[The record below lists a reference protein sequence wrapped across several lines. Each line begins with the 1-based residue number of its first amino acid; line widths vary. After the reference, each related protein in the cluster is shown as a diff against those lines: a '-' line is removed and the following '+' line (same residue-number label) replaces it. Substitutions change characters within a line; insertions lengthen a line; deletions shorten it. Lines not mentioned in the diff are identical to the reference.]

1 MRKLFYALSLF
12 LLVLV
17 AVVGYWHR
25 IVLWSYVVLI
35 PLVIIGINNV
45 LQEKHTIMRNFPV
58 LGYARYFF
66 EFISPEMQQYFI
78 EGNTDGRPFSRQ
90 QRSLVYRR
98 AKNVMDTVPFGTQ
111 MDLYHGG
118 YEGMRHSIFPAPL
131 LEVPPRVRF
140 GGPKCTQPY
149 DASLLNISAM
159 SFDSMS
165 ENAIKALNA
174 GARKGGFFHNTGEG
188 GLSHHHLEPGGDI
201 VWQIGTGYFSCRDAN
216 GVFDPELFK
225 TKAALP
231 QVRMIEVKL
240 SQGAKPGHGGIL
252 PAAKNTPEIARI
264 RHVQPGTTVYSP
276 PWHSAFSDS
285 EGLLRFVD
293 RLRDLSGGKPVG
305 FKLCIGKAE
314 EFTDI
319 CEKMVATGLMPDFI
333 TVDGAEGGTGA
344 APLEFSDSV
353 GMPIVPALMF
363 VNNSL
368 KHYGLKQH
376 IRIIASGKV
385 ISAADLL
392 KMLALGADACNSA
405 RGFMFAL
412 GCIQALRCNTNNC
425 PAGVATQDQGLQ
437 RGLVVTDKTE
447 RVYHFHRN
455 TLHAA
460 IELLGACGKRQFTEV
475 GMDMFVR
482 GDEFVRM
489 ADHYFPDHLVDTL
502 RQQVNVERTRE
513 GAEPV

>member
-1 MRKLFYALSLF
+1 MRKLFYALSLS

-17 AVVGYWHR
+17 GLVGYWHP
-25 IVLWSYVVLI
+25 IVLWWYVVLV
-35 PLVIIGINNV
+35 PLMLVGIWN
-45 LQEKHTIMRNFPV
+45 LTQERHAIMRNFPL

-78 EGNTDGRPFSRQ
+78 ERTTDGRPFSRQ

-111 MDLYHGG
+111 LDLNHGE
-118 YEGMRHSIFPAPL
+118 YEGLRHSIFP
-131 LEVPPRVRF
+131 VPQLPEAPRVRF
-140 GGPKCTQPY
+140 GGPNCTQPY
-149 DASLLNISAM
+149 EASLLNISAM
-159 SFDSMS
+159 SYGSLS
-165 ENAIKALNA
+165 ENAVRALNG
-174 GARKGGFFHNTGEG
+174 GARKGGFFHNSGEG
-188 GLSHHHLEPGGDI
+188 GLSPHHLDPGGDV
-201 VWQIGTGYFSCRDAN
+201 VWQIGTGYFGCRDAQ
-216 GVFDPELFK
+216 GAFDPALFRE
-225 TKAALP
+225 KATLP
-231 QVRMIEVKL
+231 QVRMIELKL

-252 PAAKNTPEIARI
+252 PAAKNTPEVARI
-264 RHVQPGTTVYSP
+264 RHVRPGTTVLSP
-276 PWHSAFSDS
+276 PWHTAFSDS
-285 EGLLRFVD
+285 AGLLRFVD
-293 RLRDLSGGKPVG
+293 QLRQLSGGKPVG

-314 EFTDI
+314 EFTEL
-319 CEKMVATGLMPDFI
+319 CELMRATGLMPDFI

-353 GMPIVPALMF
+353 GMPLAPALMF
-363 VNNSL
+363 VSHTL
-368 KHYGLKQH
+368 RHYGLKEH

-392 KMLALGADACNSA
+392 KMLALGADSCNSA

-425 PAGVATQDQGLQ
+425 PAGVATQDKGLQ

-447 RVYHFHRN
+447 RVYHYHRN

-460 IELLGACGKRQFTEV
+460 LELLSACGKRSFSEV

-502 RQQVNVERTRE
+502 RHQVNVERIKG
-513 GAEPV
+513 GAEPI

>member
-17 AVVGYWHR
+17 GVVGYWHR

-35 PLVIIGINNV
+35 PLVIIGIINV

-131 LEVPPRVRF
+131 LKAPPRVRF

-149 DASLLNISAM
+149 EASLLNISAM
-159 SFDSMS
+159 SFGSMS

-174 GARKGGFFHNTGEG
+174 GAKKGGFYHNTGEG
-188 GLSHHHLEPGGDI
+188 GLSHHHLEPGGDL
-201 VWQIGTGYFSCRDAN
+201 VWQVGTGYFSCRDAN
-216 GVFDPELFK
+216 GAFDPDLFK
-225 TKAALP
+225 VKATSP
-231 QVRMIEVKL
+231 QVRMIELKL

-264 RHVQPGTTVYSP
+264 RHVTPGTTVESP

-314 EFTDI
+314 EFIDI
-319 CEKMVATGLMPDFI
+319 CEKMVTTGLMPDFI

-392 KMLALGADACNSA
+392 KMLALGADTCNSA

-502 RQQVNVERTRE
+502 RHQVNVERIKG
-513 GAEPV
+513 GAEPI